1 MSIWKRLT
9 RIFRSRKHRDIVGRG
24 AGDIEALK
32 EKLDE
37 SYRAQLALL
46 QQVRRGVADVAT
58 SRKRVELQ
66 ITQLDQQGAQL
77 DQEARTAVAGG
88 DDDGAR
94 AALTRKLTLEKAVA
108 DLTSQHAG
116 LKTEEDKL
124 EDSAQQIQV
133 RIEEFRLR
141 KDTLSARHTA
151 AAARAEINSAT
162 TGISSQM
169 GEVGQAVKAAEQR
182 TRELEAHADAVDE
195 LVREGIISGPGSDQH
210 STETFDQQ
218 FASLSGTVAAD
229 GHDVDRQ
236 LEALKSGTTPGDEH
250 GQDKV

>member
-9 RIFRSRKHRDIVGRG
+9 RIFRSRTNRD

-37 SYRAQLALL
+37 SYRSQLALL

-66 ITQLDQQGAQL
+66 ITQLNQQGAQL
-77 DQEARTAVAGG
+77 DAAARTAVANGN
-88 DDDGAR
+88 DDAAR
-94 AALTRKLTLEKAVA
+94 AALTRKVTLDKAVA
-108 DLTSQHAG
+108 DLTAQHAG
-116 LKTEEDKL
+116 LKTEEDRL
-124 EDSAQQIQV
+124 EDSARQIQV
-133 RIEEFRLR
+133 QIEQFRLR

-151 AAARAEINSAT
+151 AAARSEINSAT

-195 LVREGIISGPGSDQH
+195 LVREGIITGPGHDPH
-210 STETFDQQ
+210 STEAFDEQ
-218 FASLSGTVAAD
+218 FESLSSTT
-229 GHDVDRQ
+229 DVDRQ
-236 LEALKSGTTPGDEH
+236 LDALKSGISTGDEH

>member
-9 RIFRSRKHRDIVGRG
+9 RIFRSRKNRD

-32 EKLDE
+32 GRLDE
-37 SYRAQLALL
+37 SYRSQLALL

-66 ITQLDQQGAQL
+66 ITQLTQQGAQL
-77 DQEARTAVAGG
+77 DGAARAAVANG
-88 DDDGAR
+88 DDDAAR
-94 AALTRKLTLEKAVA
+94 GALTRKVTLDKAVA
-108 DLTSQHAG
+108 DLTAQHAG
-116 LKTEEDKL
+116 LRTEEDKL

-133 RIEEFRLR
+133 QIEEFRLR

-151 AAARAEINSAT
+151 AAARSEINSAT

-195 LVREGIISGPGSDQH
+195 LVREGVISGPGEDPH
-210 STETFDQQ
+210 STEAFDAQ
-218 FASLSGTVAAD
+218 FESLSSTT
-229 GHDVDRQ
+229 DVDRQ
-236 LEALKSGTTPGDEH
+236 LDALKSGTSPGDEH

>member
-9 RIFRSRKHRDIVGRG
+9 RIVRSRQNSGD
-24 AGDIEALK
+24 DIEALK

-37 SYRAQLALL
+37 SYRSQLALL

-66 ITQLDQQGAQL
+66 ITQLNQQGAQL
-77 DQEARTAVAGG
+77 DQAARTAVANG
-88 DDDGAR
+88 DDDAAR
-94 AALTRKLTLEKAVA
+94 ASLTRKVTLDQAVT
-108 DLTSQHAG
+108 DLVSQHAG
-116 LKTEEDKL
+116 LKTDEDKL
-124 EDSAQQIQV
+124 EDSAQQIQI

-182 TRELEAHADAVDE
+182 TRELESHADAVDE
-195 LVREGIISGPGSDQH
+195 LVREGVISGPGEDQH
-210 STETFDQQ
+210 STEAFDRQ
-218 FASLSGTVAAD
+218 FAALGNT
-229 GHDVDRQ
+229 DVDRQ
-236 LEALKSGTTPGDEH
+236 LDALKAGRTPSTSMGDRRTIGDDD
-250 GQDKV
+250 GQDKI